1 MIEELLRYAY
11 AARETARPLPEL
23 GTLLDI
29 LRTGGSRTKKGKRTT
44 IKRKNCMAK
53 REKKIIISGVT
64 REAMEEAFGRYATA
78 DAEMQSI
85 NAAMDK
91 EFVAIR
97 ERNAE
102 RLAELEQQKTESF
115 EVMQVFA
122 TEQREV
128 LFSKR
133 RSLET
138 THGVIGFRTG
148 TPKLK
153 TRRGFTWAA
162 ALELVREFLPSYIR
176 TSEEVAKDKLL
187 ADREN
192 EQLQPLMQKCGID
205 VVQEESFYV
214 EPKKEKE
221 D

>member
-1 MIEELLRYAY
+1 
-11 AARETARPLPEL
+11 
-23 GTLLDI
+23 
-29 LRTGGSRTKKGKRTT
+29 
-44 IKRKNCMAK
+44 MAK
-53 REKKIIISGVT
+53 RAKKIIVSGIT
-64 REAMEEAFGRYATA
+64 REQMEEAFGRYATA
-78 DAEMQSI
+78 DAEVQSI

-102 RLAELEQQKTESF
+102 RLAELEAQKAESF

-128 LFSKR
+128 LFTKR
-133 RSLET
+133 RSMET

-148 TPKLK
+148 NPKLK
-153 TRRGFTWAA
+153 NRKGFTWAA
-162 ALELVREFLPSYIR
+162 VLELVKTFMPNYVRL
-176 TSEEVAKDKLL
+176 TEEIARDKML
-187 ADREN
+187 ADRDE
-192 EQLQPLMQKCGID
+192 EGMVELFTKCGVYVD
-205 VVQEESFYV
+205 QDEAFYV

>member
-1 MIEELLRYAY
+1 
-11 AARETARPLPEL
+11 
-23 GTLLDI
+23 
-29 LRTGGSRTKKGKRTT
+29 
-44 IKRKNCMAK
+44 MAK

>member
-1 MIEELLRYAY
+1 
-11 AARETARPLPEL
+11 
-23 GTLLDI
+23 
-29 LRTGGSRTKKGKRTT
+29 
-44 IKRKNCMAK
+44 MAK
-53 REKKIIISGVT
+53 RAKKIIVSGIT
-64 REAMEEAFGRYATA
+64 RDQMEEAFGRYATA
-78 DAEMQSI
+78 DAEVQSI
-85 NAAMDK
+85 TAAMDK

-102 RLAELEQQKTESF
+102 RLAALEQQKSESF

-133 RSLET
+133 RSMET
-138 THGVIGFRTG
+138 TYGVIGFRTG
-148 TPKLK
+148 TPKLN
-153 TRRGFTWAA
+153 RRKGFTWAA

-176 TSEEVAKDKLL
+176 TTEELAKDKLL
-187 ADREN
+187 ADREK
-192 EQLQPLMQKCGID
+192 EEITPLMQKCGIEVTQD
-205 VVQEESFYV
+205 ESFYV

>member
-1 MIEELLRYAY
+1 
-11 AARETARPLPEL
+11 
-23 GTLLDI
+23 
-29 LRTGGSRTKKGKRTT
+29 
-44 IKRKNCMAK
+44 MAK
-53 REKKIIISGVT
+53 RAKKIILSGVT
-64 REAMEEAFGRYATA
+64 REAMEEAFGRYATE

-138 THGVIGFRTG
+138 THGIIGFRTG

-176 TSEEVAKDKLL
+176 ISEEVAKDKLL

>member
-1 MIEELLRYAY
+1 
-11 AARETARPLPEL
+11 
-23 GTLLDI
+23 
-29 LRTGGSRTKKGKRTT
+29 
-44 IKRKNCMAK
+44 
-53 REKKIIISGVT
+53 
-64 REAMEEAFGRYATA
+64 
-78 DAEMQSI
+78 MQSTTRRWTRSSSPSESGTP
-85 NAAMDK
+85 N
-91 EFVAIR
+91 
-97 ERNAE
+97 

-138 THGVIGFRTG
+138 THGIIGFRTG

>member
-1 MIEELLRYAY
+1 
-11 AARETARPLPEL
+11 
-23 GTLLDI
+23 
-29 LRTGGSRTKKGKRTT
+29 
-44 IKRKNCMAK
+44 MAK
-53 REKKIIISGVT
+53 RAKKIILSGVT

-102 RLAELEQQKTESF
+102 RLAELEQQKIESF

-138 THGVIGFRTG
+138 THGIIGFRTG

>member
-1 MIEELLRYAY
+1 
-11 AARETARPLPEL
+11 
-23 GTLLDI
+23 
-29 LRTGGSRTKKGKRTT
+29 
-44 IKRKNCMAK
+44 MAK
-53 REKKIIISGVT
+53 REKKIILSGVT

-138 THGVIGFRTG
+138 THGIIGFRTG

-153 TRRGFTWAA
+153 TRRGSTWAA

>member
-1 MIEELLRYAY
+1 
-11 AARETARPLPEL
+11 
-23 GTLLDI
+23 
-29 LRTGGSRTKKGKRTT
+29 
-44 IKRKNCMAK
+44 MAK

-138 THGVIGFRTG
+138 THGIIGFRTG

>member
-1 MIEELLRYAY
+1 MRMQRGKRP
-11 AARETARPLPEL
+11 AASRNWGGA
-23 GTLLDI
+23 
-29 LRTGGSRTKKGKRTT
+29 TGYSADRRVSDKKGKNKHV
-44 IKRKNCMAK
+44 KRKNCMAK
-53 REKKIIISGVT
+53 REKKIILSGVT

-138 THGVIGFRTG
+138 THGIIGFRTG

>member
-1 MIEELLRYAY
+1 MRMQRGKRP
-11 AARETARPLPEL
+11 AASRNW
-23 GTLLDI
+23 GVLLDI
-29 LRTGGSRTKKGKRTT
+29 LRTGGSRIKKGKTST
-44 IKRKNCMAK
+44 LKEKIVWQ
-53 REKKIIISGVT
+53 REKRRSSS
-64 REAMEEAFGRYATA
+64 RASRARMEEAFGRYATA

-138 THGVIGFRTG
+138 THGIIGFRTG

>member
-1 MIEELLRYAY
+1 MACKAY
-11 AARETARPLPEL
+11 REYRPTVGAAP
-23 GTLLDI
+23 G
-29 LRTGGSRTKKGKRTT
+29 KKGNRT
-44 IKRKNCMAK
+44 IKTTNFMAK
-53 REKKIIISGVT
+53 RAKKIIVSGIT
-64 REAMEEAFGRYATA
+64 REQMEEAFGRYATA
-78 DAEMQSI
+78 DAEVQSI

-115 EVMQVFA
+115 EVMQGFA

-133 RSLET
+133 RSMET

-148 TPKLK
+148 NPQLK
-153 TRRGFTWAA
+153 PRRGFTWAA

-176 TSEEVAKDKLL
+176 TEEAIAKDKLL

-192 EQLQPLMQKCGID
+192 EEIAPLMEKCGII
-205 VVQEESFYV
+205 VGQAETFYV

>member
-1 MIEELLRYAY
+1 
-11 AARETARPLPEL
+11 
-23 GTLLDI
+23 
-29 LRTGGSRTKKGKRTT
+29 
-44 IKRKNCMAK
+44 MAK
-53 REKKIIISGVT
+53 RAKKIIVSGIT
-64 REAMEEAFGRYATA
+64 REQMEEAFGRYATA
-78 DAEMQSI
+78 DAEVQSI

-133 RSLET
+133 RSMET

-148 TPKLK
+148 NPQLKPAGASHGRPRWNWSGSSCRRTSAPKKRLRKTNSLLTVK
-153 TRRGFTWAA
+153 TRRS
-162 ALELVREFLPSYIR
+162 LR
-176 TSEEVAKDKLL
+176 
-187 ADREN
+187 
-192 EQLQPLMQKCGID
+192 
-205 VVQEESFYV
+205 
-214 EPKKEKE
+214 
-221 D
+221 

>member
-1 MIEELLRYAY
+1 
-11 AARETARPLPEL
+11 
-23 GTLLDI
+23 
-29 LRTGGSRTKKGKRTT
+29 
-44 IKRKNCMAK
+44 MAK
-53 REKKIIISGVT
+53 REKKIILSGVT

-138 THGVIGFRTG
+138 THGIIGFRTG

-153 TRRGFTWAA
+153 PAGGLHGPPRWNLSVSSCRRISAPRKRSPKTSCWPT
-162 ALELVREFLPSYIR
+162 ER
-176 TSEEVAKDKLL
+176 TNNCS
-187 ADREN
+187 R
-192 EQLQPLMQKCGID
+192 
-205 VVQEESFYV
+205 
-214 EPKKEKE
+214 
-221 D
+221 

>member
-1 MIEELLRYAY
+1 
-11 AARETARPLPEL
+11 
-23 GTLLDI
+23 
-29 LRTGGSRTKKGKRTT
+29 
-44 IKRKNCMAK
+44 MAK
-53 REKKIIISGVT
+53 RAKKIIVSGIT
-64 REAMEEAFGRYATA
+64 REQMEEAFGRYATA
-78 DAEMQSI
+78 DAEVQSI

-133 RSLET
+133 RSMET

-148 TPKLK
+148 NPQLK
-153 TRRGFTWAA
+153 PRRGFTWAA

>member
-1 MIEELLRYAY
+1 
-11 AARETARPLPEL
+11 
-23 GTLLDI
+23 
-29 LRTGGSRTKKGKRTT
+29 
-44 IKRKNCMAK
+44 
-53 REKKIIISGVT
+53 
-64 REAMEEAFGRYATA
+64 
-78 DAEMQSI
+78 
-85 NAAMDK
+85 
-91 EFVAIR
+91 
-97 ERNAE
+97 
-102 RLAELEQQKTESF
+102 
-115 EVMQVFA
+115 MQVFA

-192 EQLQPLMQKCGID
+192 EQLHPLMQKCGID